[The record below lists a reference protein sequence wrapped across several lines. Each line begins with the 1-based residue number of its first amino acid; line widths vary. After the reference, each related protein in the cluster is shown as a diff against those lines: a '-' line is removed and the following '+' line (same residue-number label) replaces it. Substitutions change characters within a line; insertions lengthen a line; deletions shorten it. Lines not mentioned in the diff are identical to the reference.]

1 MSGFTASQ
9 PGGAGVLVMGGSLTI
24 ENAGEIRRRLLNAFE
39 RSDRVVVSIAED
51 TQMDISFLQVLCA
64 AHHTAAK
71 TNKTFE
77 LDHALK
83 VFSCAVEDA
92 GYLRLR
98 GCIHDRDGTC
108 LWAAGGKNE

>member
-1 MSGFTASQ
+1 MSGFTVSQ
-9 PGGAGVLVMGGSLTI
+9 PDDARVLVMGGSLTI
-24 ENAGEIRRRLLNAFE
+24 ENAGEIRRRLLDAFE

-51 TQMDISFLQVLCA
+51 TQMDISFLQILCA

-77 LDHALK
+77 LDRAPK
-83 VFSCAVEDA
+83 VFPCAIEDA

-98 GCIHDRDGTC
+98 GCIHDRDRTC
-108 LWAAGGKNE
+108 LWATGGKHE